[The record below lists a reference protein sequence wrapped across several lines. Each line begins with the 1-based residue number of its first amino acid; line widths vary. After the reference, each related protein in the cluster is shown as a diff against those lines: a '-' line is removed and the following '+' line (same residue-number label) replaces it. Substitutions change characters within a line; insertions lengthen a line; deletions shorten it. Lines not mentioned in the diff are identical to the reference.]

1 MAINPA
7 TVEAHDK
14 YCERKGFSFPL
25 LSDPDRT
32 VADKFQ
38 ALKSNGKSIQRLV
51 YVVGPEGNII
61 FAEEGMPATQ
71 KMIDV
76 IAHAQV

>member
-7 TVEAHDK
+7 SVEAHDK

-25 LSDPDRT
+25 LSDPDRI

-38 ALKSNGKSIQRLV
+38 ALKTNGKSIQRLV

-61 FAEEGMPATQ
+61 FAEEGMPANQ

-76 IAHAQV
+76 IQHAHV